1 MEKYSKLLTVLLII
15 IIVGIL
21 GLVGYLVY
29 DFFRTSGVDQEAE
42 AYVQDFNN
50 PTNTNQTNET
60 NLIGELEAPDINAVE
75 TTNSGSGVKRYKG
88 YEVLGTIEI
97 PSTNVS
103 YPVLAKV
110 DTKSLEISVAAL
122 YPKHPVLNSAGNT
135 VIVGHNYKNGSFF
148 SNNKKLNEGD
158 KIYIT
163 GLNNDRVTYE
173 VYSVFE
179 ADKNDT
185 SFYNRDTNGAREITL
200 STCTDDTSSGMR
212 TIVLAK
218 AQGD

>member
-1 MEKYSKLLTVLLII
+1 MEKYSKILTVLLIV

-21 GLVGYLVY
+21 GLVGYLVF
-29 DFFRTSGVDQEAE
+29 DFFRVGGVDQEAE
-42 AYVQDFNN
+42 AYVKEFNN
-50 PTNTNQTNET
+50 PTNTIQTNEDT
-60 NLIGELEAPDINAVE
+60 SGEQLSAPEINSIENV
-75 TTNSGSGVKRYKG
+75 GSTSSVKRYKG

-97 PSTNVS
+97 PKTNVS

-110 DTKSLEISVAAL
+110 DVKSLEISVAAL
-122 YPKHPVLNSAGNT
+122 YPKNPVLNSVGNV

-163 GLNNDRVTYE
+163 GLNNDKVTYE
-173 VYSVFE
+173 IYSIFE
-179 ADKNDT
+179 ADQDDT

-200 STCTDDTSSGMR
+200 STCTDDTSSNMR
-212 TIVLAK
+212 TIVLARAK
-218 AQGD
+218 